1 MNPLDPQNV
10 EEIARSPWL
19 PGLLGAI
26 VAVRSAPGT
35 TWGERAVNIACGA
48 VISGFASP
56 ALSEYFGM
64 TTQAMQ
70 SAMAFAVGLFGL
82 NIVASIWAWT
92 RVLKVEDYI
101 PWKRNP
107 TKGGDE

>member
-1 MNPLDPQNV
+1 MNPLDPQTV
-10 EEIARSPWL
+10 EEVARSPWI

-26 VAVRSAPGT
+26 IAVRSAPGA
-35 TWGERAVNIACGA
+35 TWGERIFNIACGA
-48 VISGFASP
+48 LISGFASP

-82 NIVASIWAWT
+82 NVVASLMAWT
-92 RVLKVEDYI
+92 KVMKVDDFL
-101 PWKRNP
+101 PWKR
-107 TKGGDE
+107 KGNDQ

>member
-1 MNPLDPQNV
+1 MNPIDPQTV
-10 EEIARSPWL
+10 EEVARSPWF

-26 VAVRSAPGT
+26 VAVRSAPGA
-35 TWGERAVNIACGA
+35 TWVERGINIGCGA
-48 VISGFASP
+48 LISGFASP

-82 NIVASIWAWT
+82 NVVASVTAWT
-92 RVLKVEDYI
+92 KVMKVDDFL
-101 PWKRNP
+101 PWKR
-107 TKGGDE
+107 KGNGE

>member
-1 MNPLDPQNV
+1 MNPIDPQTV
-10 EEIARSPWL
+10 EEVARSPWF

-26 VAVRSAPGT
+26 VAVRSAPGD
-35 TWGERAVNIACGA
+35 TWWGRLLNIACGA
-48 VISGFASP
+48 VISGIASP

-82 NIVASIWAWT
+82 NVVASVTAWT
-92 RVLKVEDYI
+92 KVMKVDDFL
-101 PWKRNP
+101 PWKR
-107 TKGGDE
+107 KGNDQ

>member
-1 MNPLDPQNV
+1 MHPPDPQTV

-19 PGLLGAI
+19 PGLVGAI
-26 VAVRSAPGT
+26 VAVRSAPGA
-35 TWGERAVNIACGA
+35 TWGERIVNIACGA
-48 VISGFASP
+48 LISGFASP

-82 NIVASIWAWT
+82 NIVASVTAWT
-92 RVLKVEDYI
+92 KVMKVDDFL
-101 PWKRNP
+101 PWKR
-107 TKGGDE
+107 KGNEE

>member
-1 MNPLDPQNV
+1 MPPDQQTV

-19 PGLLGAI
+19 PGVLGALI
-26 VAVRSAPGT
+26 AMRGVPGT
-35 TWGERAVNIACGA
+35 SWPERIANVVCGA
-48 VISGFASP
+48 VISGIASP

-82 NIVASIWAWT
+82 NVVASALAWT
-92 RVLKVEDYI
+92 KAMKVEDYL
-101 PWKRNP
+101 PWKK
-107 TKGGDE
+107 KGGEQ